1 MPPRNPQASPADAI
15 SALVFDQT
23 PDSKP
28 EVRVTHDGP
37 APEVST
43 EPDTEL
49 DALHKQFPNRK
60 FWRGQGNIIYSESA
74 LPPELG

>member
-23 PDSKP
+23 PDSQP

-37 APEVST
+37 APVAST
-43 EPDTEL
+43 EVDTEL
-49 DALHKQFPNRK
+49 ADLHEKFPNRK
-60 FWRGQGNIIYSESA
+60 FWRGQGNIIYSEST